1 MLLSRASEE
10 QSMGPE
16 QDSMS
21 GLQEFWESNKKTLLG
36 LIAAAGGL
44 IFLIIASCV
53 ALYLYRRRQGMLPDD
68 DRSSYYEDK
77 DRDGGERENVPVY
90 ENRGAYTEYQQGLK
104 EKDRQDRTFMGTLKR
119 ATSRN

>member
-16 QDSMS
+16 QDSVS

-44 IFLIIASCV
+44 IFLMIAGCV
-53 ALYLYRRRQGMLPDD
+53 ALHFYRRRQGMSAND